1 MDAFYNDYMKYFCN
15 DGFLIPKLQ
24 VEIPLYRYRGNI
36 KNVIDEIENDHIY
49 MAPLAE
55 LNDPFDSS
63 CATSFEETC
72 QLTKPIMYFHIGAYF
87 LDNGSWYKELDNYIR
102 SIPDSPITLTKYS
115 ELVSDFAK
123 NKGVNI
129 KPKTICQAYYLRCM
143 RTPTQK
149 RKFGKVACFS
159 ETWESIPMW
168 SYYADSH
175 KGVCVKYEFSL
186 LDRNDI
192 TYKNICAS
200 LQKVWYSQ
208 KRFMDS
214 KNEFTPFVKSL
225 EWSHEQ
231 EWRFFRESDEE
242 YLYMPCLT
250 EIYLGINFDYD
261 NIDCIIEAIK
271 KNGRDIK
278 MFMVNPKPDAYGF
291 ERIPLVF

>member
-24 VEIPLYRYRGNI
+24 AEIPLYRYRGNI

-72 QLTKPIMYFHIGAYF
+72 QLTKPIMYFHVGAYF
-87 LDNGSWYKELDNYIR
+87 LDNGPWYKELDNYIR
-102 SIPDSPITLTKYS
+102 SIPDSPITLAKYS

-123 NKGVNI
+123 DKGVNI
-129 KPKTICQAYYLRCM
+129 KSQTICQAYYLRCI

-149 RKFGKVACFS
+149 RKSGKVACFS

-186 LDRNDI
+186 LDKNDI

-208 KRFMDS
+208 KRFMDAE
-214 KNEFTPFVKSL
+214 NEFTPFVKSI

-231 EWRFFRESDEE
+231 EWRFFRESEE
-242 YLYMPCLT
+242 KYLYVPCLT
-250 EIYLGINFDYD
+250 EIYLGVNFNYD
-261 NIDCIIEAIK
+261 NIDSIIEAIK

-278 MFMVNPKPDAYGF
+278 IFMVNPKPDAYGF
-291 ERIPLVF
+291 ERIPLRF